1 MITRYHFTPK
11 SSNAKTGPIAV
22 TTTSNDSCPSTCPFN
37 NGGGC
42 YAASGPLAL
51 HWRAVSTGKRG
62 GDLSYLTAAVAHAK
76 LPEGSLVRLN
86 QAGDL
91 PHNNGIINFEVL
103 RQIEAIFTGLRP
115 FTYTHH
121 KQNRQNLLSVQW
133 ANLAGLTVNLSCDSE
148 AQASLRHREGFPSVC
163 VVRSDDARR
172 SWVDADG
179 VRFQTCPAQ
188 LKEGVTCQTC
198 RLCTRADR
206 SCVVAF
212 RAHGTGKR
220 KVDASVGPEA

>member
-22 TTTSNDSCPSTCPFN
+22 TTTSNDSCPTTCPFN

-62 GDLSYLTAAVAHAK
+62 GDLSYLVDAVAKAK
-76 LPEGSLVRLN
+76 LPAGSLVRLN

-121 KQNRQNLLSVQW
+121 RQNHENLQYIKW

-148 AQASLRHREGFPSVC
+148 AQASLRHREGFPAVC
-163 VVRSDDARR
+163 VVRSDDQRR
-172 SWVDADG
+172 SWIDADG

-188 LKEGVTCQTC
+188 LKDGVTCQTC
-198 RLCTRADR
+198 QLCTRADR
-206 SCVVAF
+206 ACVVAF
-212 RAHGTGKR
+212 RAHGTGKA
-220 KVDASVGPEA
+220 KVNASVGPEA